1 MDFDELKQILEMIRE
16 HQLTEFELE
25 RDGLKI
31 KIKKD
36 GVLRS
41 SGPSGDAPAAQL
53 PAAGAAPGAGLQG
66 VAPSAAPSGPVEGG
80 ADKDEVELAVVKSPI
95 VGTFYRA
102 PEPNAPP
109 FVKIGDVVKK
119 GQVLC
124 ILEAM
129 KLMNEI
135 DSEYDGEIVKVYVE
149 NGQSV
154 QYGERLFAI
163 RTHIE

>member
-1 MDFDELKQILEMIRE
+1 MDFDELKRILDMVRE
-16 HQLTEFELE
+16 HELAEFELE

-31 KIKKD
+31 KIKKS
-36 GVLRS
+36 GVARGAGS
-41 SGPSGDAPAAQL
+41 PGEAQGPAVHAPSPAPVAAPQGPAAV
-53 PAAGAAPGAGLQG
+53 PAPVVPATPAP
-66 VAPSAAPSGPVEGG
+66 E
-80 ADKDEVELAVVKSPI
+80 EVELAVVKSPI

-109 FVKIGDVVKK
+109 FVKVGDVVKK

-124 ILEAM
+124 IVEAM

-135 DSEYDGEIVKVYVE
+135 ESDHAGEIVKIYVE
-149 NGQSV
+149 NAQSV

-163 RTHIE
+163 RTHND